1 MYKIGSIDFPT
12 SPWSLFK
19 VNTYNDNQLN
29 GGTVC
34 GSCCGSRLLGLD
46 GPQSASNANGINL
59 KVSNTETKTQLSD
72 LHTNQEYHVVQC
84 GDEYLHMALRI
95 PK

>member
-1 MYKIGSIDFPT
+1 MHKIGLINFPT
-12 SPWSLFK
+12 WTMDLFK

-29 GGTVC
+29 GGSVC

-46 GPQSASNANGINL
+46 GPQSAYNTKGINL
-59 KVSNTETKTQLSD
+59 KVSNTETKTQLLD
-72 LHTNQEYHVVQC
+72 LHADQEYHVVQC